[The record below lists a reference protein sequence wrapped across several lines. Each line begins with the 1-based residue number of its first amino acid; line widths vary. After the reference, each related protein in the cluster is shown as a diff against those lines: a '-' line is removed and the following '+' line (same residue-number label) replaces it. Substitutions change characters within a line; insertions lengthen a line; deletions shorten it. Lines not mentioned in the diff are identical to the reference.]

1 MATETESSEVER
13 LRQELGREH
22 DLYLRALADFD
33 NFRRRTERDRAA
45 AAQREKRAYLL
56 SMLDLLDG
64 FDRAVEH
71 LDEAP
76 ESIAEGIRV
85 LHRQLLGMLEAQGVR
100 PFESVGQPFNPEVH
114 EGIGSEQSDNFETGT
129 VTHEAR
135 RGYRWGEELLR
146 PARVRVAQ

>member
-45 AAQREKRAYLL
+45 AAQRDRRAYLL

-64 FDRAVEH
+64 FDLAVEH

-85 LHRQLLGMLEAQGVR
+85 LQRQLVGMLEAQGVR
-100 PFESVGQPFNPEVH
+100 PFKSIGEPFNPEMH
-114 EGIGSEQSDNFETGT
+114 EAIGSEESEKFETGT

-135 RGYRWGEELLR
+135 RGYRLGEELLR
-146 PARVRVAQ
+146 PARVRVAR

>member
-114 EGIGSEQSDNFETGT
+114 EGIGSEQSENFETGT

>member
-45 AAQREKRAYLL
+45 AAQRDRRAYLL

-64 FDRAVEH
+64 FDRAIEH
-71 LDEAP
+71 LNEAP
-76 ESIAEGIRV
+76 EAIAEGIRV
-85 LHRQLLGMLEAQGVR
+85 LHRQLLGMLEAHGVR
-100 PFESVGQPFNPEVH
+100 PFESIGQPFNPEVH
-114 EGIGSEQSDNFETGT
+114 EAVGSEQSGTFETGT
-129 VTHEAR
+129 VTQEAR